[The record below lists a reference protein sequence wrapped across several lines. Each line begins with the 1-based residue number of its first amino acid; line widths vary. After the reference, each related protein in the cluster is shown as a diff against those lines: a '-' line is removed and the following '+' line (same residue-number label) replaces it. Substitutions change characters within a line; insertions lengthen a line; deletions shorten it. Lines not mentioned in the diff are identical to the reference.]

1 MNNKIFN
8 YAQLDD
14 QIKAEKAT
22 EFAYK
27 SLMNEWNFPEE
38 LIRRVANHF
47 QCASE
52 GNIFL
57 DALDATSGLE
67 EAWDRYCVTRDIT
80 HEDFEN
86 PFID

>member
-1 MNNKIFN
+1 MN

-14 QIKAEKAT
+14 QIKDEKAT

-27 SLMNEWNFPEE
+27 SLMNEWNFPED

-57 DALDATSGLE
+57 DSLDATGGLE
-67 EAWDRYCVTRDIT
+67 EAWNRYCETKQIT
-80 HEDFEN
+80 DFGIQN
-86 PFID
+86 PFIDENN